1 MDRDSFPCGC
11 SHSGCANPTGRNQFD
26 RSKVHLHRL
35 MRLSQVEKTLDRK
48 VAMMEALD
56 LRLVASPSKYPK
68 LAFRKQG
75 FNQNYPK
82 KRTPRK
88 KTLLNDPLDSVVAKS
103 SVRLEKN
110 CNEVIDT
117 MNSAFSFEED
127 VVKFSGAVADFADGE
142 AEGGDFGVNTD
153 NDTDVGCK
161 SRSLFRLQALSSPN
175 NSTVYARIDKGRE
188 TETLAFS
195 CLSNGDSRD
204 LPGCSVDLENGSDCR
219 GCQSLCQSVAEDC
232 TRGGNYSVASEDG
245 SVSSVDRQGI
255 TDVSSG
261 LVEAVVVF
269 GGSILP
275 TDRLD
280 LRKNGISLSTPNVS
294 LAMKVETQDSKAE
307 SCVGAD
313 ETRSAK
319 TIE

>member
-1 MDRDSFPCGC
+1 
-11 SHSGCANPTGRNQFD
+11 
-26 RSKVHLHRL
+26 

-68 LAFRKQG
+68 LGLRKQG

-82 KRTPRK
+82 KRMSRK
-88 KTLLNDPLDSVVAKS
+88 KMFLNEPVDSVVAKS

-117 MNSAFSFEED
+117 NSAFSFEED
-127 VVKFSGAVADFADGE
+127 VVKFSDNDSGAVADSADGE

-153 NDTDVGCK
+153 DDSDVRCK
-161 SRSLFRLQALSSPN
+161 SQSLFRLQTLSSAN
-175 NSTVYARIDKGRE
+175 NSTVCALIDKGRE
-188 TETLAFS
+188 TETLTTFS
-195 CLSNGDSRD
+195 CLPNGDSREI
-204 LPGCSVDLENGSDCR
+204 PGCSVDLENGSDCS
-219 GCQSLCQSVAEDC
+219 CCASLCQSVAKDC
-232 TRGGNYSVASEDG
+232 ARGGNSVASEDG
-245 SVSSVDRQGI
+245 SVSLGDRRI
-255 TDVSSG
+255 IADVSSG

-269 GGSILP
+269 GGSILL

-280 LRKNGISLSTPNVS
+280 LRKNGISSSTPNVS
-294 LAMKVETQDSKAE
+294 LAMKVETQDSKTE
-307 SCVGAD
+307 SYVGAD
-313 ETRSAK
+313 MARSAK